1 MKLKSILVLLFA
13 SAILSTPAFSADKAA
28 NASVT
33 LPSGVI
39 VQTLTK
45 GAGAKP
51 TADDVVKV
59 HYRGTLAD
67 GTEFDSSYSRGQP
80 AQFPL
85 KRVIAC
91 WTQALQTM
99 NVGGTARLTCP
110 ADTAY
115 GQRAV
120 GKIPANSTLTFEVEL
135 LGIRQ

>member
-1 MKLKSILVLLFA
+1 MKLNPILVLLFA
-13 SAILSTPAFSADKAA
+13 SATFSTSAFAADKTA
-28 NASVT
+28 NPSIT

-45 GAGAKP
+45 GMGAKP

-59 HYRGTLAD
+59 HYRGTLSD

-85 KRVIAC
+85 KRVIPC
-91 WTQALQTM
+91 WTEALQTM
-99 NVGGTARLTCP
+99 NVGGKVRLTCP
-110 ADTAY
+110 ANTAY

-120 GKIPANSTLTFEVEL
+120 GKIPSNSTLTFEVEL
-135 LGIRQ
+135 LGIKQ